1 MSNSGGTFQ
10 EMWATRPPRIEISG
24 DDGQLAGVCE
34 GIAHRYGVNAQL
46 VRLVFL
52 IAFFIGA
59 SGAFVYLLCYF
70 IMPKQGRANAP
81 VDVFLKPEAQ
91 LPPEEKGN
99 RVLGLILFTY
109 LLFFYAPVLLRFPNA
124 YGLASVCSTLA
135 LVGSWWLLH
144 QRQPEPPPQL
154 RTTQNYQS
162 DYAEP
167 DYSTNTWSLSPEKL
181 ETRDSFPLE
190 PFLFT
195 VLALLGI
202 FAFMVGKA
210 AVTDDWSR
218 FGLTDV
224 FIDEAENIE
233 PLDRN
238 LGTIKVN
245 MRELGPLDEPVELD
259 INGTVGSI
267 EVLLPKSG
275 SPVDVTCTVNVG
287 ETDCPAERVEG
298 DGQLLTL
305 KLHQKAGSIR
315 VVEPSA
321 P

>member
-34 GIAHRYGVNAQL
+34 GIAHRYGVNAPL

-59 SGAFVYLLCYF
+59 SGAFVYILCYF

-81 VDVFLKPEAQ
+81 VDVFLQPEAQ

-99 RVLGLILFTY
+99 RVLGWLLSIT
-109 LLFFYAPVLLRFPNA
+109 LLFCYVPILLQFPNL

-135 LVGSWWLLH
+135 LMGSWWLLH

-154 RTTQNYQS
+154 RTTHNYQS
-162 DYAEP
+162 GYAQP
-167 DYSTNTWSLSPEKL
+167 DYSTNTWSPSPATL
-181 ETRDSFPLE
+181 ETRDAFPLE

-195 VLALLGI
+195 VLGLLGV
-202 FAFMVGKA
+202 FTVMVGKA
-210 AVTDDWSR
+210 VVTDDWSR
-218 FGLTDV
+218 FGLTEM
-224 FIDEAENIE
+224 FIDEAEDIE

-245 MRELGPLDEPVELD
+245 MWELGPLDEPVELD
-259 INGTVGSI
+259 VNGTVGSI

-275 SPVDVTCTVNVG
+275 SPVDVTCTVDVG

-298 DGQLLTL
+298 GGQLLTL

-315 VVEPSA
+315 VVEPAA